1 MPNDRECDDDC
12 IALYMLAIII
22 ALFIIL
28 VLLESILC
36 VSVPKSIPEPVP
48 NAVPV
53 ANTPVVE
60 QGSFAEGAGPTSD
73 TCVLF
78 GGEPDL
84 VNPGLMF
91 DQHPLIEFC
100 VTNCVEYDDAINRA
114 AIEDAELTK
123 KIAAEPDN
131 SIWPMRQQYY
141 TIYLDALHAVGA
153 QIGC

>member
-1 MPNDRECDDDC
+1 MCQRAKINSGTCTKR
-12 IALYMLAIII
+12 
-22 ALFIIL
+22 
-28 VLLESILC
+28 SI
-36 VSVPKSIPEPVP
+36 
-48 NAVPV
+48 
-53 ANTPVVE
+53 
-60 QGSFAEGAGPTSD
+60 
-73 TCVLF
+73 
-78 GGEPDL
+78 
-84 VNPGLMF
+84 
-91 DQHPLIEFC
+91 IEFC